1 MDGDNEL
8 NFFKNKSTVIV
19 KNKMRRLKVK
29 TIGDGIETEHWIDDS
44 SVIRNIVIKICNEK
58 GIDQAEEYSFC
69 QDTQAGAGVK
79 RNTSFGNFTE
89 KIGQIANKEYNEY
102 KQKEHMES
110 KIQWFDHNKTLREQ
124 QELLVNDKGQ
134 IAKTMF
140 QGLVDMVGIS
150 ANMGIVTLR
159 RKYFFADGDLNRKN
173 PSQVDTIYNQ
183 CMNSIR
189 KEEYP
194 VTKKEAVFLAGTQS
208 CILYGY
214 KNTSTSLD
222 QNILDYKQ
230 MLPKTYLGNKAVEA
244 DVLSSWDET
253 RY

>member
-1 MDGDNEL
+1 
-8 NFFKNKSTVIV
+8 
-19 KNKMRRLKVK
+19 
-29 TIGDGIETEHWIDDS
+29 
-44 SVIRNIVIKICNEK
+44 
-58 GIDQAEEYSFC
+58 
-69 QDTQAGAGVK
+69 
-79 RNTSFGNFTE
+79 
-89 KIGQIANKEYNEY
+89 
-102 KQKEHMES
+102 
-110 KIQWFDHNKTLREQ
+110 
-124 QELLVNDKGQ
+124 
-134 IAKTMF
+134 
-140 QGLVDMVGIS
+140 
-150 ANMGIVTLR
+150 
-159 RKYFFADGDLNRKN
+159 
-173 PSQVDTIYNQ
+173 
-183 CMNSIR
+183 MNSIR